1 LCHKTGTLPQVR
13 QCRAGTG
20 DLKKALSNH
29 HPNAMNTFRG
39 LGNFLRF
46 GPNDAFSLSMR
57 HLPWLEYKPRTD
69 HRILNRTSRE
79 NTPGLPSW
87 RLTPGCQAGFKPSPL
102 VDGLVR
108 LIEGSQ
114 CFPGDEFDVELVLRE
129 APENAV
135 VHSNQPHNSSPR
147 VFTSNV
153 YSINGNPAGSAAC
166 AKLFAASSV
175 LSWEESSL
183 PCPVSR
189 RAGNRPFLLLAPS
202 THVLSLGRRRIL

>member
-1 LCHKTGTLPQVR
+1 MARIQ
-13 QCRAGTG
+13 A
-20 DLKKALSNH
+20 AN
-29 HPNAMNTFRG
+29 
-39 LGNFLRF
+39 
-46 GPNDAFSLSMR
+46 GPSDSQSHFSGKHSR
-57 HLPWLEYKPRTD
+57 SSILEIDSWMPS
-69 HRILNRTSRE
+69 RI
-79 NTPGLPSW
+79 
-87 RLTPGCQAGFKPSPL
+87 QAVSPL

-135 VHSNQPHNSSPR
+135 VHGNQPHNSSPR

-202 THVLSLGRRRIL
+202 THLLSLGRRRIL